1 MIVADAA
8 SVGGRRKLRRP
19 REIFD
24 NSDELYSPREL
35 LRSPTGAGEA
45 QLCGDCSWVAR
56 YDANESVRRGR
67 RSGGGSPRVS
77 ERPAYTGTKQS
88 FERRVPKR
96 SLGTRMLG
104 TRTLGTRTIEDE
116 RGQIDRF
123 YGAAPNLWMNSR
135 GFLIDS
141 ECDPPPNLWETD
153 RFYGPQDRIYGAFS
167 HPVVEVCQ
175 KMRRAVADRHPSIVA
190 IAPGGMMFH
199 NICRI

>member
-1 MIVADAA
+1 LKIRMRSIVPVSCSASQPARAKLGFAA
-8 SVGGRRKLRRP
+8 IAVTWRGTTRTKAS
-19 REIFD
+19 
-24 NSDELYSPREL
+24 
-35 LRSPTGAGEA
+35 GAG
-45 QLCGDCSWVAR
+45 
-56 YDANESVRRGR
+56 
-67 RSGGGSPRVS
+67 GGGEASGEVTRVS